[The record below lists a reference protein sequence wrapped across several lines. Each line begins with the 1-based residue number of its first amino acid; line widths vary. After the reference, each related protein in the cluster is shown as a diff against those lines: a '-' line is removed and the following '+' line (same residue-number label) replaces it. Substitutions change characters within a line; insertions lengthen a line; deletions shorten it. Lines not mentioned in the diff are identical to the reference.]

1 MVKFI
6 AKKESDYINVDKL
19 STMGC
24 FVPFNHIEIHSWG
37 DVSICCHTWL
47 PEMCGNLINDSL
59 ESIINNI
66 KKKEIREDM
75 LNGKFDHCND
85 LCPQLNAFLSNVSD
99 KDQYWDIRPLDELK
113 KAIETQKKY
122 EIYFSYDQSCNL
134 QCPSCRKELI
144 VHKLNDETQP
154 ARRLRI
160 IHEKVKQLIKHLIE
174 KNDGK
179 IYLNITGSGDPF
191 ASPTYWEYL
200 KELAKQGLPD
210 TVSIRLQTNGIMMT
224 EQYWDQ
230 IKPIWKNI
238 EFMNI
243 SVDAATEETY
253 KIVRKGGNFTKLVNN
268 LEVFDNMVQQNL
280 FPRLTGWQT
289 NFIVQRDN
297 FRELKQFVEWQVTFK
312 TIRYIWTNLIAQ
324 WYHLEDDE
332 YNEMAIW
339 RDGSPYQQELIDIL
353 KDPIFK
359 HPKLKAGNMNILMPK
374 E

>member
-85 LCPQLNAFLSNVSD
+85 LCPQLNAFLSNVYD
-99 KDQYWDIRPLDELK
+99 KDQYWDIRPKDELK

-144 VHKLNDETQP
+144 VHKLNDETQL

-160 IHEKVKQLIKHLIE
+160 IHEKVKQLIK
-174 KNDGK
+174 
-179 IYLNITGSGDPF
+179 Y
-191 ASPTYWEYL
+191 
-200 KELAKQGLPD
+200 
-210 TVSIRLQTNGIMMT
+210 
-224 EQYWDQ
+224 
-230 IKPIWKNI
+230 
-238 EFMNI
+238 
-243 SVDAATEETY
+243 
-253 KIVRKGGNFTKLVNN
+253 
-268 LEVFDNMVQQNL
+268 
-280 FPRLTGWQT
+280 
-289 NFIVQRDN
+289 
-297 FRELKQFVEWQVTFK
+297 
-312 TIRYIWTNLIAQ
+312 
-324 WYHLEDDE
+324 
-332 YNEMAIW
+332 
-339 RDGSPYQQELIDIL
+339 LIDQN
-353 KDPIFK
+353 D
-359 HPKLKAGNMNILMPK
+359 
-374 E
+374 